1 MKGEPECLDEV
12 VRGKGR
18 ATLSRPM
25 AGAGV
30 VPRCSGHKQIKQ
42 LVLLASKIKELTRLL
57 VSGQL
62 FV

>member
-25 AGAGV
+25 AGVGV
-30 VPRCSGHKQIKQ
+30 VPRCSGRKQIK
-42 LVLLASKIKELTRLL
+42 
-57 VSGQL
+57 L
-62 FV
+62 FSCWQVK